1 MTNGYVA
8 QQEATRILKNLK
20 SKIPPTQTDDLLLYA
35 VGDQFYRSI
44 RQAERNI
51 FGLLNNPSG
60 FVNILIGDFGSGKSH
75 FIQHLKWKLTIELSQ
90 LNDVG
95 KASED
100 IRFFVFSDV
109 NMEYLKE
116 PGEFEYQIIKN
127 MKLVSNDV
135 SADWLDIFRISYQ
148 RIVKKYKEESELG
161 LITNK
166 NVEQFITII
175 LSSVVENI
183 TFGLLG
189 KDVMT
194 YLRDKDP
201 WRQIALRLPANKLK
215 EEYKNRLNDADQSV
229 KDFISIFFLS
239 SRNNQSSK
247 YRGQLDEA
255 MMVLSKEN
263 KLVDVVFKLLTL
275 ANAEMIV
282 LFVDELEDIIARD
295 NASEI
300 LGAIKKF
307 FDNLGKSGKKTIET
321 IEGLKVGYPSVGLV
335 CASTDVFF
343 DKHLLALNPAL
354 HSRLKNN
361 QNTRLEALSPSDIDN
376 LIFKV
381 RELFY
386 SAGYDL
392 PSITQSENGEHEVIE
407 IRKLL
412 MQEILENLENSN
424 LTTRD
429 LFPKLIN
436 LMEKRYSINLPS

>member
-1 MTNGYVA
+1 MINGYVP
-8 QQEATRILKNLK
+8 QQEAARILKNLK
-20 SKIPPTQTDDLLLYA
+20 SKIPPTQTEDLLLYA

-44 RQAERNI
+44 RHAERSI
-51 FGLLNNPSG
+51 MSLLNNPSG

-75 FIQHLKWKLTIELSQ
+75 FIQHLKWKLTIELSR
-90 LNDVG
+90 LNGTG
-95 KASED
+95 KSPDD

-109 NMEYLKE
+109 NMEYLRE

-127 MKLVSNDV
+127 MKLVSHDA

-175 LSSVVENI
+175 LTSVVENI

-189 KDVMT
+189 KEVVA
-194 YLRDKDP
+194 YLRDRDP

-215 EEYKNRLNDADQSV
+215 EEYKTRLNDADQSV
-229 KDFISIFFLS
+229 KDFISAFFIS
-239 SRNNQSSK
+239 SKNNQSSK
-247 YRGQLDEA
+247 YREQLENA
-255 MMVLSKEN
+255 MMVLSREN

-282 LFVDELEDIIARD
+282 LFVDEMEDIVARE

-321 IEGLKVGYPSVGLV
+321 IEGLKVGYPSIGLV

-343 DKHLLALNPAL
+343 DKHLLAINPAL
-354 HSRLKNN
+354 HNRLKND

-392 PSITQSENGEHEVIE
+392 PSIIQSENGEHEVIE
-407 IRKLL
+407 IRKIL
-412 MQEILENLENSN
+412 MLEILENLESSQ